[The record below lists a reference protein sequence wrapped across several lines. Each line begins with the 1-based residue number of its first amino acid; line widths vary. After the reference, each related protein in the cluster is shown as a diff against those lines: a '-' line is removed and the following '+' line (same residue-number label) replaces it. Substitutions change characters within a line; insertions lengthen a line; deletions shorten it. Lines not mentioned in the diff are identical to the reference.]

1 MTTQTEP
8 IPDITN
14 YWFSCTYYFQFN
26 IESFS
31 QKAAIRFPAFNSKY
45 VNTSSF
51 RQVVSHSFLTF
62 SASHTFRHQILSKY
76 RKSALIWRY

>member
-1 MTTQTEP
+1 MKTQTEP

-26 IESFS
+26 IESLVRKLQYAS
-31 QKAAIRFPAFNSKY
+31 LHSTKY

-51 RQVVSHSFLTF
+51 RQVVSQSFLTF
-62 SASHTFRHQILSKY
+62 SAGHSYRHQILSKY
-76 RKSALIWRY
+76 RKSALLWCY